1 MKQFTLCILLV
12 LAMGTL
18 RAAGSTATAVPTMP
32 DTAQIILFP
41 VQDDIFG
48 ITNCYL
54 IVGPTGQALMFDCA
68 DKLELLDTQKVIIDT
83 VTGKSIP
90 GSQLDKMEPVSTG
103 VVRDPADG
111 KEKLVYEMYHS
122 TGKYGPLMLDAMK
135 KKKITLKMI
144 VLSHGHMDHIGS
156 VGYLKDKTGC
166 KVLMHEGDIRQGF
179 PKDAARFTNPIPKVD
194 RALKDSEMLTLDGMT
209 FQVLSTPGHSPG
221 SMCLYTHFQG
231 TPRLFSGD
239 TLLHYYAG
247 YDGNTY
253 DTGRWNFRDGSG
265 DVDLLYK
272 SLREKLF
279 VLPDDTIVYPGHDD
293 PSTIGLERK
302 HSPALPHPADAATA
316 N

>member
-103 VVRDPADG
+103 ARDRQRRSCG
-111 KEKLVYEMYHS
+111 
-122 TGKYGPLMLDAMK
+122 
-135 KKKITLKMI
+135 
-144 VLSHGHMDHIGS
+144 
-156 VGYLKDKTGC
+156 
-166 KVLMHEGDIRQGF
+166 EGRAYQG
-179 PKDAARFTNPIPKVD
+179 ICD
-194 RALKDSEMLTLDGMT
+194 RA
-209 FQVLSTPGHSPG
+209 
-221 SMCLYTHFQG
+221 
-231 TPRLFSGD
+231 
-239 TLLHYYAG
+239 
-247 YDGNTY
+247 
-253 DTGRWNFRDGSG
+253 
-265 DVDLLYK
+265 
-272 SLREKLF
+272 
-279 VLPDDTIVYPGHDD
+279 
-293 PSTIGLERK
+293 
-302 HSPALPHPADAATA
+302 ADAPNLARRRGV
-316 N
+316 